1 VSRLCSPGNRAR
13 GPTPLARPPPNPS
26 SAPHPLRVIRS
37 PPLNSQS
44 ANGTLGFGGWR
55 GGAPPSAVSPFPSA
69 YPKIQPCS
77 PLPRSPYIPPPTF
90 SASWRANCS
99 FKSKGGGRGRRRGCA
114 AALGAHLAPEP
125 GEPRGGQETREPPLP
140 APPPRPPPP
149 PPSRRCLPGFEPSP
163 AEPRAPVETKTDR
176 TAGTAATG
184 SGGPDWGR
192 WAPPQCAAQKSL
204 AGRSPTA
211 SIAGQEALLTGV
223 LGCRLRGSEPGEGFR
238 GASIFRRR
246 QRHGRPAAGK
256 RSRRGALSRLPS
268 LTAWLA
274 PRLTFSAANS
284 AGHGPPLPRRPPH
297 HDYSFAICAPLA
309 SPAAHTLSQPWTPP
323 PQPPNCKPGREDAPR
338 SPPAPP
344 PPPSSL
350 PLCLSVCLS
359 ACLYFSLSLCLS
371 LLSELG
377 GKRK

>member
-1 VSRLCSPGNRAR
+1 M
-13 GPTPLARPPPNPS
+13 
-26 SAPHPLRVIRS
+26 
-37 PPLNSQS
+37 
-44 ANGTLGFGGWR
+44 
-55 GGAPPSAVSPFPSA
+55 
-69 YPKIQPCS
+69 
-77 PLPRSPYIPPPTF
+77 
-90 SASWRANCS
+90 
-99 FKSKGGGRGRRRGCA
+99 
-114 AALGAHLAPEP
+114 
-125 GEPRGGQETREPPLP
+125 
-140 APPPRPPPP
+140 
-149 PPSRRCLPGFEPSP
+149 
-163 AEPRAPVETKTDR
+163 ETKTDR

-211 SIAGQEALLTGV
+211 SRAGQEALLTGV

-284 AGHGPPLPRRPPH
+284 TGHGPPLPRRPPH

-323 PQPPNCKPGREDAPR
+323 PQPPNCKPGREGAPR

-350 PLCLSVCLS
+350 PLCLSCLFVCLS
-359 ACLYFSLSLCLS
+359 LFLALSAFLCSPSWVGKGNEDRKQTLALGGGSWIPSLPPSSLLPSLLLPSALSAASGAERSLAGGSLCLPARLSVCLVCLARS
-371 LLSELG
+371 LPPSLALALPACLPLSVSAAAAAASASSPYLRCSPSGTPG
-377 GKRK
+377 GSGRKARRDL